1 MPPRV
6 GGTKRIISAHL
17 QDLGGETYKC
27 YETSP
32 KSVFEKPHHRNTR
45 PLQNFILY
53 EGILDFRQLYVDT
66 PEIIIIIITIIIII
80 IIIIP
85 YGRINSRMTSYLK
98 IVNRADKS
106 GKFSPRGC
114 SHLPEIQNTEV
125 FITFGGNIPPKARIR
140 YEGSINIYMK
150 VVYLLRE

>member
-66 PEIIIIIITIIIII
+66 PEIIIITLQDRTTETRRSLVRSMWVGL
-80 IIIIP
+80 P
-85 YGRINSRMTSYLK
+85 RRIN
-98 IVNRADKS
+98 
-106 GKFSPRGC
+106 RG
-114 SHLPEIQNTEV
+114 
-125 FITFGGNIPPKARIR
+125 
-140 YEGSINIYMK
+140 
-150 VVYLLRE
+150 

>member
-66 PEIIIIIITIIIII
+66 PEIIIIIIITIIIII
-80 IIIIP
+80 IIIIIR

-106 GKFSPRGC
+106 T
-114 SHLPEIQNTEV
+114 N
-125 FITFGGNIPPKARIR
+125 
-140 YEGSINIYMK
+140 GSSGSCG
-150 VVYLLRE
+150 

>member
-66 PEIIIIIITIIIII
+66 PEIIIIII
-80 IIIIP
+80 IIP

-106 GKFSPRGC
+106 T
-114 SHLPEIQNTEV
+114 N
-125 FITFGGNIPPKARIR
+125 
-140 YEGSINIYMK
+140 GSSGSCG
-150 VVYLLRE
+150 